1 MAGGVAAAT
10 RLAADYPLRY
20 WDSGPTGP
28 HDFPALD
35 TELVAQVLA
44 DRSPAWLAD
53 FTDRQLRQFGGIDA
67 WPLARMLVRLG
78 AIPRPAIA
86 EYTTDMPLGLERTD
100 PGYTGYGGSSR
111 PTAELLLADPG
122 LLEDEVWRLFTVPEA
137 STALEKADRW
147 LAMPDDSGAPR
158 TATWSG
164 ALAQLAADGHL
175 DRGRL
180 LDACLGAFTRDFNP
194 NRVTWY
200 ARLLEQLAPI
210 EDEIAAREATYRG
223 LLAARS
229 KAGVTI
235 GQQGLLRLADA
246 GRVDVGALLDA
257 SSPALLFKQKSVA
270 TAQLK
275 LIGKAAGLRPA
286 CAGDA
291 AAAGAVAF
299 GHERQDIQEAALALI
314 TKLGVP
320 GRGAAGRDPAPGG
333 RPLAEPHPAG
343 DRARLARRARHP
355 RARNSDAPATHAR
368 PEPTRPQTTRSPAH
382 RCRARPPSKRGSPRC
397 RLPPPR
403 ISPGRSR

>member
-1 MAGGVAAAT
+1 M
-10 RLAADYPLRY
+10 
-20 WDSGPTGP
+20 
-28 HDFPALD
+28 
-35 TELVAQVLA
+35 
-44 DRSPAWLAD
+44 
-53 FTDRQLRQFGGIDA
+53 
-67 WPLARMLVRLG
+67 
-78 AIPRPAIA
+78 
-86 EYTTDMPLGLERTD
+86 
-100 PGYTGYGGSSR
+100 
-111 PTAELLLADPG
+111 
-122 LLEDEVWRLFTVPEA
+122 
-137 STALEKADRW
+137 
-147 LAMPDDSGAPR
+147 
-158 TATWSG
+158 
-164 ALAQLAADGHL
+164 
-175 DRGRL
+175 
-180 LDACLGAFTRDFNP
+180 
-194 NRVTWY
+194 TWY
-200 ARLLEQLAPI
+200 ARLLDQLAPT

-286 CAGDA
+286 SAGDA

-320 GRGAAGRDPAPGG
+320 AGE
-333 RPLAEPHPAG
+333 PLAEI
-343 DRARLARRARHP
+343 RRRAADLSP
-355 RARNSDAPATHAR
+355 SLIPQAIALGLLDAP
-368 PEPTRPQTTRSPAH
+368 PPPLLPPPLPPPSPPVPTRPPTTRSPAH
-382 RCRARPPSKRGSPRC
+382 RYRARPPSKRGWPRC